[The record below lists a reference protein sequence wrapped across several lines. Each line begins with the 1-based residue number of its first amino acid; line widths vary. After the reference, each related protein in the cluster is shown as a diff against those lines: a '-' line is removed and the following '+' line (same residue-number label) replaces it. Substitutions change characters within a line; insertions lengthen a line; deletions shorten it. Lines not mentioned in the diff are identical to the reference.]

1 MSEPDD
7 SAPLYGELLESARR
21 LSFDLRGGDTGA
33 GTESDRHGMTPEW
46 SPLYGTPT
54 WHGLSEPERRRLT
67 RREVSHFLGV
77 AIWLEV
83 ALQIV
88 LLRRNHGVD
97 PTRADVKF
105 LFNECA
111 DENLHSLMF
120 AGAIE
125 QLGER
130 YSPLDRVML
139 LMGWLFRTFAWD
151 EVAYGIVLAGEEVF
165 DVMQRDWSIDD
176 RVAPAVRR
184 SSHVHVVEES
194 RHMSF
199 ARQKMRDRL
208 RGVSRV
214 RRYVSAVL
222 IAVGAHIIAKGL
234 VNKGIYRDLGLDW
247 RTAKQEIDRNE
258 HHRMMFRRAT
268 APLVEFLDRERLLN
282 RVARAVYRKSNLL

>member
-1 MSEPDD
+1 MSTPED
-7 SAPLYGELLESARR
+7 SASLYGELFESARR
-21 LSFDLRGGDTGA
+21 LSFDLRDNEINA
-33 GTESDRHGMTPEW
+33 EIAVDRYGMTPEW

-54 WHGLSEPERRRLT
+54 WNRMTDSERMQLT

-88 LLRRNHGVD
+88 LLRRNHSAD

-120 AGAIE
+120 VGAIE

-130 YSPLDRVML
+130 HSPLDRL
-139 LMGWLFRTFAWD
+139 LVFVGWLFRTFAWA
-151 EVAYGIVLAGEEVF
+151 EIAYGIVLAGEEIF

-176 RVAPAVRR
+176 RVAVAVRR

-194 RHMSF
+194 RHMTF
-199 ARQKMRDRL
+199 ARQKIRDHL
-208 RGVSRV
+208 RDASRF
-214 RRYVSAVL
+214 RRNVSAVL

-234 VNKGIYRDLGLDW
+234 INKGIYRDLGLDW
-247 RTAKQEIDRNE
+247 RVAKHEIDRNE

-268 APLVEFLDRERLLN
+268 APLVEFLDREGLLN
-282 RVARAVYRKSNLL
+282 TVARKIYRQSNLL

>member
-1 MSEPDD
+1 MPEPED
-7 SAPLYGELLESARR
+7 SATLYGQLLESARR
-21 LSFDLRGGDTGA
+21 LSFDLRDCEA
-33 GTESDRHGMTPEW
+33 GTGTDTDRHGMTPEW
-46 SPLYGTPT
+46 SPLYGTPM
-54 WHGLSEPERRRLT
+54 WIRMSEPERRRLT

-88 LLRRNHGVD
+88 LLRRNHSVD

-111 DENLHSLMF
+111 DENMHSLMF
-120 AGAIE
+120 VGAIE

-139 LMGWLFRTFAWD
+139 LMGWVFRTFAWN

-165 DVMQRDWSIDD
+165 DVMQRDWSIDE

-184 SSHVHVVEES
+184 SSYVHVVEES

-199 ARQKMRDRL
+199 ARQKMRDHL
-208 RGVSRV
+208 REVSRV

-234 VNKGIYRDLGLDW
+234 VNKAIYRDLGLDW
-247 RTAKQEIDRNE
+247 RAAKLDIDRNE

-268 APLVEFLDRERLLN
+268 APLVEFLDREGLLN
-282 RVARAVYRKSNLL
+282 GVARTIYRKSNLL

>member
-1 MSEPDD
+1 MPEPED
-7 SAPLYGELLESARR
+7 SATLYAELLDSARR
-21 LSFDLRGGDTGA
+21 LSFDLRDCQTGTDDA
-33 GTESDRHGMTPEW
+33 DRYGMTPEW

-54 WHGLSEPERRRLT
+54 WIRMSEPERRRLT
-67 RREVSHFLGV
+67 RREVTHFLGV
-77 AIWLEV
+77 AIWLEI

-88 LLRRNHGVD
+88 LLRRNHSAD
-97 PTRADVKF
+97 PTRPDVKF

-120 AGAIE
+120 VGAIE

-130 YSPLDRVML
+130 HSPLDRVMI
-139 LMGWLFRTFAWD
+139 LMGWVFRTFAWE

-222 IAVGAHIIAKGL
+222 IAFGAHIIAKGL
-234 VNKGIYRDLGLDW
+234 INKGVYRGLGLDW
-247 RTAKQEIDRNE
+247 QVARTEIGRNE

-268 APLVEFLDRERLLN
+268 APLVEFLDREGLLN
-282 RVARAVYRKSNLL
+282 GLARSIYRKSNLL

>member
-1 MSEPDD
+1 MPTPED
-7 SAPLYGELLESARR
+7 SSTLYGELLESARR
-21 LSFDLRGGDTGA
+21 LSFDLRD
-33 GTESDRHGMTPEW
+33 TESGVELDCHGMTPEW

-54 WHGLSEPERRRLT
+54 WTRMTESEQMRLT

-88 LLRRNHGVD
+88 LLRRNHSAD

-120 AGAIE
+120 VGAIE

-130 YSPLDRVML
+130 HSPLDRL
-139 LMGWLFRTFAWD
+139 LVFIGWLFRTFAWD
-151 EVAYGIVLAGEEVF
+151 EVAYGIVLAGEEIF

-176 RVAPAVRR
+176 RVAIAVRR
-184 SSHVHVVEES
+184 SSQVHVVEES
-194 RHMSF
+194 RHMTF

-208 RGVSRV
+208 RNVSRV
-214 RRYVSAVL
+214 RRHVSAVL
-222 IAVGAHIIAKGL
+222 IAVGAHVIAKGL
-234 VNKGIYRDLGLDW
+234 INKGIYRDLGIDW
-247 RTAKQEIDRNE
+247 RSAKYEIDRNE

-268 APLVEFLDRERLLN
+268 APLVEFLDREGLLN
-282 RVARAVYRKSNLL
+282 PVARTVYRKSNLL

>member
-1 MSEPDD
+1 MPTPEEST
-7 SAPLYGELLESARR
+7 PLYGELIASAKR
-21 LSFDLRGGDTGA
+21 LSFDLRG
-33 GTESDRHGMTPEW
+33 TESDAQVDRASHGMTPEW

-54 WHGLSEPERRRLT
+54 WTRMTEAEQRQLT

-88 LLRRNHGVD
+88 LLRRNHSVD

-111 DENLHSLMF
+111 DESLHSLMF
-120 AGAIE
+120 VAAIE

-130 YSPLDRVML
+130 HSPLDRL
-139 LMGWLFRTFAWD
+139 LVFIGWLFHTFAWG
-151 EVAYGIVLAGEEVF
+151 EVAYGIVLAGEEIF

-199 ARQKMRDRL
+199 ARQKIRDQL
-208 RGVSRV
+208 RHVSAV
-214 RRYVSAVL
+214 RRHISAVL

-234 VNKGIYRDLGLDW
+234 INKGIYRGLGLHW
-247 RTAKQEIDRNE
+247 PAAKRDIDRNE

-268 APLVEFLDRERLLN
+268 APLLEFLDREGLLN
-282 RVARAVYRKSNLL
+282 TLARTIYRKSNLL